1 MKTPLIIMLLVLS
14 APFVMSVVLLENKD
28 DIQDNARGKWL
39 QQTYT
44 VNAEQGTPWQLLW
57 RSKDCQDNCEH
68 WQGVLNN
75 LKIALGKHTD
85 KLNIMQLQ
93 DSPLMDYSQ
102 GLFIADHNG
111 LVLLSYDADQQGA
124 YQLFKDLKVLIKHGG
139 A

>member
-1 MKTPLIIMLLVLS
+1 MQAQEDS
-14 APFVMSVVLLENKD
+14 
-28 DIQDNARGKWL
+28 
-39 QQTYT
+39 
-44 VNAEQGTPWQLLW
+44 PWHLLW
-57 RSKDCQDNCEH
+57 RTKDCQDSCEQ
-68 WQGVLNN
+68 WQGVLSN

-93 DSPLMDYSQ
+93 DSPLLDYSQ